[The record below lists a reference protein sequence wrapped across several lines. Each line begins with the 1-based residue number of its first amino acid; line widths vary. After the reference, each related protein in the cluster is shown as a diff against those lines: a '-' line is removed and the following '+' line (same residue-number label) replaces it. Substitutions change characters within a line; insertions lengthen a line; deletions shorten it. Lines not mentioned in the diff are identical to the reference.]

1 MTTNPPRSLKTA
13 LGLIALIGALVAP
26 SAARADLSY
35 LVDINTSSI
44 INHPS
49 GPFYL
54 DFQAVYGSGL
64 AQTFTVSDV
73 AFTGGGLVGT
83 GSSTGAVGGDLWTSL
98 TLNPSS
104 SSFYNDFFQGFDAAV
119 SDIRFKINLSTN
131 AAGITPTSFSVSL
144 LDNAVMN
151 IPTSGVGDSLLL
163 ANINDGMSTLQT
175 STGLGVIVTAT
186 PVPEP
191 ATYGLAAGVVALAGV
206 IYRRRR
212 RNA

>member
-26 SAARADLSY
+26 SAARANLSY

-54 DFQAVYGSGL
+54 DFQAIYGSGL
-64 AQTFTVSDV
+64 AQTFTVSNV
-73 AFTGGGLVGT
+73 GFTGGGLVGT

-104 SSFYNDFFQGFDAAV
+104 GSFYNDFFQGFDATV
-119 SDIRFKINLSTN
+119 SDIKFKINLSTN

-144 LDNAVMN
+144 LDNAVIN

-212 RNA
+212 SA